1 MSPNE
6 SLLSQITFSMLD
18 LVPIRAGHSVA
29 DAIHDSVA
37 VARHVEQLGFAR
49 FWLAEHH
56 NIEGIASSAT
66 AVLIGHIAEKT
77 QHIRVGSGGIMLPN
91 HPPLVVAEQFGTL
104 TTMYPNRIDLGLGR
118 APGTDQT
125 TMRALHRRPED
136 AADFPQQVQQL
147 QQLLGP
153 RQAGQKLKAI
163 PGTDTNVPIWLLGS
177 SLFSAQLAA
186 QLGLPYAFA
195 SHFAPR
201 MLLEAVDLYK
211 NNFQPSAQLVEPY
224 VTIGVPVVVADTEQ
238 EAKYLATSG
247 QQKILSLFRGE
258 DISLV
263 PPVDSMEGH
272 WLPHEQHGVEQ
283 FLAAAAIGAP
293 QQVAH
298 KLNSLLAQTG
308 ANEIMVI
315 SDIYDQAARHHSLSL
330 LADLA
335 KD

>member
-1 MSPNE
+1 MSSNE
-6 SLLSQITFSMLD
+6 SLLSQISLSMLD

-37 VARHVEQLGFAR
+37 VARHVEQLGFTR

-91 HPPLVVAEQFGTL
+91 HPPLVIAEQFGTL
-104 TTMYPNRIDLGLGR
+104 ATMYPNRIDLGLGR

-153 RQAGQKLKAI
+153 RQDDQKLKAI

-201 MLLEAVDLYK
+201 MLLEAVELYK
-211 NNFQPSAQLVEPY
+211 SNFRPSAQLAEPY
-224 VTIGVPVVVADTEQ
+224 VIIGAPVVVADTEQ

-283 FLAAAAIGAP
+283 FLAAAAIGTP